1 MGEPCPANTGGGG
14 TGGNLEVDAIN
25 DNTNATGFS
34 FSPPNLHVSMGDT
47 VVFKNLSNGPH
58 SILFTS
64 GVLNGTLSPV
74 FGSGNSWSQVMST
87 MGTFTYECGV
97 HGPPMVGSIVVS

>member
-1 MGEPCPANTGGGG
+1 MPSRYRGRG
-14 TGGNLEVDAIN
+14 TGGTLEVDAIN
-25 DNTNATGFS
+25 DNLNATGFS
-34 FSPPNLHVSMGDT
+34 FSPANLMVSMNDT

-74 FGSGNSWSQVMST
+74 FGSGQTWSKVMST
-87 MGTFTYECGV
+87 MGVFNYECGV
-97 HGPPMVGSIVVS
+97 HGPPMVGTIVVS